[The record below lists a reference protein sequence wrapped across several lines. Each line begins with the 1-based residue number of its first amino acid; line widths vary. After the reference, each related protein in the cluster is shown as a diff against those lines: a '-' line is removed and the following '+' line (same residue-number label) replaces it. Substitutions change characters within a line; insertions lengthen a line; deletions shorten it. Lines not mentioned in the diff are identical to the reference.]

1 MLYLIILCSE
11 VMLCDLS
18 AGVEVVSFHHLAAK
32 ESERGNS
39 SDSLK
44 SPPAF
49 RSIEAGTWHNYFP
62 GETRIHLNY
71 AGVVSFYDTELFP
84 SLKPLR
90 YDKDR
95 WDHRLEGIG
104 SEDIETF
111 FKTLGSIVDG
121 AWDRPESGIDWKTL
135 LRIVVDRYVV
145 RLQILNRLLNSTV
158 VDPDA
163 DPTLALKKAHS
174 HMSSMLSP
182 YRLYLATPPDIHSIT
197 NHSWAIPVFEECSTT
212 HTRSIDS
219 NPSLTQRMTYSE
231 HLLLNSTKSVSKEIC
246 RVIVRMWAEGME
258 LSIQTEGF
266 TRSESRELITRWRGL
281 TEELMAWLDWSEW
294 VTCQPACGDEV
305 GSRHLLVDI

>member
-1 MLYLIILCSE
+1 
-11 VMLCDLS
+11 MLCDFS
-18 AGVEVVSFHHLAAK
+18 AGVEVVSFHHLTARK
-32 ESERGNS
+32 SGHGLGVGHNSEALRV
-39 SDSLK
+39 L
-44 SPPAF
+44 PVF
-49 RSIEAGTWHNYFP
+49 RTIEAGSWHNYFP
-62 GETRIHLNY
+62 GDTRIHLNY

-84 SLKPLR
+84 SLEPLR
-90 YDKDR
+90 HNKER
-95 WDHRLEGIG
+95 WDHRLEGIS

-111 FKTLGSIVDG
+111 LKTLGSILDG
-121 AWDRPESGIDWKTL
+121 AWDRDRPVSGIDWKTL

-182 YRLYLATPPDIHSIT
+182 YRSYLATPPDIHSIA

-219 NPSLTQRMTYSE
+219 NLSLTQRMTYSE

-258 LSIQTEGF
+258 LSIPTEGF
-266 TRSESRELITRWRGL
+266 TRSESRELITRMER
-281 TEELMAWLDWSEW
+281 AY
-294 VTCQPACGDEV
+294 
-305 GSRHLLVDI
+305 